1 MPNLIDWV
9 TGCPGIWLSVV
20 LGVSGR
26 VFLDELDFGIG
37 RLSRADGLSIV
48 DGPHSV
54 HWRPEL
60 NRKAE
65 EGRIRALCLTGFEPG
80 HPSSVP
86 LALSLDLNCIIS
98 CSSLACQLQV
108 LGLLSLCNCMSQFL
122 IINLSVCLYIYICIC
137 ILYLFL
143 KFLVVY
149 SCFTMLCHFLLHSK
163 ANLLYV
169 CIHPFLFGFLS
180 HLGHHRALTR
190 VPCAVQQLPIS
201 YILYTWECKYVT
213 PSVPVHLTPTPFSH
227 WCPCL
232 FSPSVRLPYLYVF
245 GWSVS
250 LAIPNTQGVCGVPHA
265 GPLSGC
271 HADLFSIPEHTYLF
285 LFHSLCWDWSFLFP
299 ISVMWILQI
308 QFRACVLH

>member
-1 MPNLIDWV
+1 M
-9 TGCPGIWLSVV
+9 
-20 LGVSGR
+20 
-26 VFLDELDFGIG
+26 E
-37 RLSRADGLSIV
+37 
-48 DGPHSV
+48 
-54 HWRPEL
+54 
-60 NRKAE
+60 
-65 EGRIRALCLTGFEPG
+65 
-80 HPSSVP
+80 
-86 LALSLDLNCIIS
+86 
-98 CSSLACQLQV
+98 
-108 LGLLSLCNCMSQFL
+108 M
-122 IINLSVCLYIYICIC
+122 C

-143 KFLVVY
+143 NFLVEY

-163 ANLLYV
+163 ANQLYV
-169 CIHPFLFGFLS
+169 YIHPFLFGFLS

-213 PSVPVHLTPTPFSH
+213 PSVPVHPTPTPFSR

-299 ISVMWILQI
+299 ISVM
-308 QFRACVLH
+308 